1 MKREQ
6 LEQLA
11 QETCAAV
18 KKSGLTL
25 SVAESCTGGLLS
37 SVITEVAGCS
47 AYYKG
52 GICSYCN
59 EIKHR
64 LLGVRQ
70 ETLDRYTAVSD
81 QTAREMA
88 LCAAERFGTDLG
100 AGITGYAGPDGGED
114 GTPAGTIYVA
124 VCCRGAVQSRRLVL
138 QPVREQARITA
149 AAAALSM
156 LAEAAAL
163 HEMTSKFK
171 KN

>member
-1 MKREQ
+1 MKNREE
-6 LEQLA
+6 LERLA
-11 QETCAAV
+11 QEVCAAI
-18 KKSGLTL
+18 KESGMTL

-37 SVITEVAGCS
+37 AAITEVAGCS

-64 LLGVRQ
+64 ILGVRQ
-70 ETLDRYTAVSD
+70 ETLDTYTAVSD

-88 LCAAERFGTDLG
+88 LGVAERFDTDLG

-124 VCCRGAVQSRRLVL
+124 VCCRGRVRSKHL
-138 QPVREQARITA
+138 QLEPIRAQARLTA
-149 AAAALSM
+149 AAEVLSM
-156 LAEAAAL
+156 LQEIAG
-163 HEMTSKFK
+163 
-171 KN
+171 

>member
-1 MKREQ
+1 MKREE

-11 QETCAAV
+11 HETCAAIAR
-18 KKSGLTL
+18 SGMTL

-37 SVITEVAGCS
+37 ASITEVAGCS

-70 ETLDRYTAVSD
+70 ETLDLYTAVSD

-88 LCAAERFGTDLG
+88 LGVAERFDTDLG

-124 VCCRGAVQSRRLVL
+124 VCRRGEVRSARLDL
-138 QPVREQARITA
+138 EPVRAQARILA
-149 AAAALSM
+149 AAAVLKM
-156 LAEAAAL
+156 LKEL
-163 HEMTSKFK
+163 TRIHE
-171 KN
+171 NG